1 MISSMG
7 NFLPKKAVAAGG
19 GGVSG
24 LWVVVGEGGLIA
36 NSTDGNVWTAA
47 ATNVDGTKGGLGT
60 YVYGVAYGNGRWIA
74 VGQHAI
80 IAGGIAIST
89 DSKNWSPAG
98 SINNFNGGKR
108 VTYGKDVSGNGLWV
122 SVGYGPIIIAKSTDG
137 NVWTPAAGVANNKG
151 GITELANGVA
161 YGEDGTGN
169 GLWVAVGRGGKI
181 AKSTDG
187 NVWNQVGS
195 ITGLGINEG
204 LSVAYGKDN
213 LGNRLW
219 VVGGNYGLIVKST
232 DGNVWSTAAGTY
244 DNQNQYNFGGITGS
258 VLDVAYGK
266 DGTGAGLW
274 VAVGNGGLIAKSTNG
289 NNWSPVNGPSN
300 NKGGITNSA
309 TSVAYGKDALGNGLW
324 VAVGMGGLI
333 AKSTDGNVWTPAAG
347 SATNKGGI
355 TVVGYGVAYN
365 YTYTVRLTELTSTIS
380 QTGYGQPA
388 ISNSGKYILISI
400 TGGPS
405 KAYVSNNYGFTFTE
419 IATLGGFTNRTI
431 QASAMSG
438 TGQYMVVVFK
448 YGNMFRSGNY
458 GVSWQEVTNLSTQ
471 LYIWG
476 SVALS
481 NDGKYCLASANYDQ
495 NLPSYSSNNFFISS
509 NFNTATPTFTAQ
521 SIYVLQKTTPSSNAI
536 SNNGQYMIQINHD
549 ENDVNFLSI
558 SSNYGSTFTNYS
570 YNNIGLPS
578 KYYPNMAM
586 TPDAS
591 NIYLTLKFPG
601 SGSGLYKSTNIWSG
615 SPTFTEIK
623 STTFTENTWNYISTS
638 SNGVFVVASTDVK
651 TYYSTDSGLT
661 WVVCY
666 TGTLLYSAMSSDSYY
681 VIASSNSNSK
691 MLFSNR

>member
-1 MISSMG
+1 MSFNMSFSSIRKVKL
-7 NFLPKKAVAAGG
+7 NNVNA
-19 GGVSG
+19 GGVSVTG
-24 LWVVVGEGGLIA
+24 QWVAVGQGGLIA
-36 NSTDGNVWTAA
+36 NSTDGNVWTPAA
-47 ATNVDGTKGGLGT
+47 SKGGLST
-60 YVYGVAYGNGRWIA
+60 NAYGVAYGNGLWVT
-74 VGQHAI
+74 VGQSVSTS
-80 IAGGIAIST
+80 GGIAIST

-98 SINNFNGGKR
+98 LTNNFNGGVR
-108 VTYGKDVSGNGLWV
+108 VAYGKDVSGNGLWV
-122 SVGYGPIIIAKSTDG
+122 SVGSGPIIIAKSTDG

-151 GITELANGVA
+151 GITDIANDVA

-187 NVWNQVGS
+187 NVWTTVNT

-204 LSVAYGKDN
+204 LGIAYGKDN

-219 VVGGNYGLIVKST
+219 IATGDYGLVVKST
-232 DGNVWSTAAGTY
+232 DGNNWSTAAGTF
-244 DNQNQYNFGGITGS
+244 DSQSNYNIGGITGS
-258 VLDVAYGK
+258 IQDVAYGK
-266 DGTGAGLW
+266 DSTGARLW
-274 VAVGNGGLIAKSTNG
+274 VAVGDSGMIAKSTNG
-289 NNWSPVNGPSN
+289 NNWSPVDGPSN
-300 NKGGITNSA
+300 NKGGITNIA
-309 TSVAYGKDALGNGLW
+309 FSVAYGKDNLGNGLW
-324 VAVGMGGLI
+324 VAVGRGGII

-347 SATNKGGI
+347 SATNKGDI
-355 TVVGYGVAYN
+355 TSIGYGVAYN
-365 YTYTVRLTELTSTIS
+365 YTYILSLTQLSSTIS

-400 TGGPS
+400 TGTPS

-448 YGNMFRSGNY
+448 YGNMFRSGDY

-495 NLPSYSSNNFFISS
+495 NLTSYSSNDFFISS
-509 NFNTATPTFTAQ
+509 NFNTTTPTFTTK
-521 SIYVLQKTTPSSNAI
+521 SIYSLQKTTPSSNAI
-536 SNNGQYMIQINHD
+536 SNNGQYMIQINKN

-570 YNNIGLPS
+570 YNNIGLPN
-578 KYYPNMAM
+578 KYYSNMAM

-591 NIYLTLKFPG
+591 IVYLTLNIPG

-623 STTFTENTWNYISTS
+623 STTFTENIWNYISTS
-638 SNGVFVVASTDVK
+638 SNGLFVVASTNVK

>member
-7 NFLPKKAVAAGG
+7 NFLPKKAVGG
-19 GGVSG
+19 VSVSG
-24 LWVVVGEGGLIA
+24 LWVAVGLGGLIA

-47 ATNVDGTKGGLGT
+47 VTNVDGTKGGLST
-60 YVYGVAYGNGRWIA
+60 YVYGVAYGNGRWVA
-74 VGQHAI
+74 VGQSTI
-80 IAGGIAIST
+80 SAGGIAIST
-89 DSKNWSPAG
+89 DSKNWSPAR
-98 SINNFNGGKR
+98 SINNFGARR
-108 VTYGKDVSGNGLWV
+108 VAYGKDVSGNGLWV
-122 SVGYGPIIIAKSTDG
+122 SVGSGPIMIAKSTDG
-137 NVWTPAAGVANNKG
+137 NNWTSAAGVDYNKG
-151 GITELANGVA
+151 GIIDVANNVA

-204 LSVAYGKDN
+204 LGVAYGKDN

-244 DNQNQYNFGGITGS
+244 NHINEYNVGGITGS
-258 VLDVAYGK
+258 VQGVAYGK

-274 VAVGNGGLIAKSTNG
+274 VAVGEGGVIAKSTNG
-289 NNWSPVNGPSN
+289 NVWTPAASNGD
-300 NKGGITNSA
+300 IT
-309 TSVAYGKDALGNGLW
+309 TYGLGVAYGKDASGAGLW
-324 VAVGMGGLI
+324 VAVGRGGLI
-333 AKSTDGNVWTPAAG
+333 AKSTDGNVWTPAA
-347 SATNKGGI
+347 SKGGI
-355 TVVGYGVAYN
+355 TSIGYGAAYN
-365 YTYTVRLTELTSTIS
+365 YTYTLRLTQLSSTIS
-380 QTGYGQPA
+380 QSNYGQPA

-400 TGGPS
+400 TSGPS

-419 IATLGGFTNRTI
+419 IATLGGFSNRTI

-448 YGNMFRSGNY
+448 YGNMFRSGDY

-481 NDGKYCLASANYDQ
+481 NDGKYCLASANYNQ
-495 NLPSYSSNNFFISS
+495 YLSSYSSNNFFISS
-509 NFNTATPTFTAQ
+509 DFNTATPTFTEN

-536 SNNGQYMIQINHD
+536 SNNGQYMIQINHH

-570 YNNIGLPS
+570 NYDISLPN

-591 NIYLTLKFPG
+591 NVYLTLKYPG

-615 SPTFTEIK
+615 SPTFTEIT
-623 STTFTENTWNYISTS
+623 STTFTESTWNYISTS

-651 TYYSTDSGLT
+651 TYYSTDSGIT